1 LRFSETPVCSRSANN
16 NRSRTTSD
24 ALAPL
29 QSMAAAVSHRILRRG
44 VAGVMR
50 GAIYAVCTWS
60 VRATSRQVAARR
72 RFPGHDGPEGQSR
85 LGDLTAPEGEVQ
97 REAGL
102 SRCLALDVAEA
113 SVELRSDSRAGAAS
127 EALRRD
133 DVPGRS
139 RGYGISAARCRRSG
153 TEWQGSRG
161 RRADRSQ
168 RSPRDSSVTDR
179 GFAHRGERAAR
190 GAGRTVA
197 EAAIVAA
204 VSSRT
209 DQGRGGS
216 TGAVLAS
223 R

>member
-1 LRFSETPVCSRSANN
+1 MRFSESAVYSRSANN

-60 VRATSRQVAARR
+60 VRVTSRQVATRR

-97 REAGL
+97 REMGL

-113 SVELRSDSRAGAAS
+113 GVELRSDSRAGAAS

-139 RGYGISAARCRRSG
+139 RGNGISAARCRRSG

-161 RRADRSQ
+161 D
-168 RSPRDSSVTDR
+168 VL
-179 GFAHRGERAAR
+179 
-190 GAGRTVA
+190 
-197 EAAIVAA
+197 
-204 VSSRT
+204 
-209 DQGRGGS
+209 
-216 TGAVLAS
+216 TGASGHLGPLQ
-223 R
+223 